1 MKRSFLILGLFWGVL
16 VLQPAVS
23 RGQTLTPIGTWEVTI
38 QGTDRGT
45 SMMTFSN
52 DMTVTGYGITQK
64 QFGLFSLTGNW
75 GFNSQGDV
83 VVAYVQTLDG
93 TNTAVSFAAQL
104 LRSGRFFAK
113 GTGTSGRFRFKGA
126 KPTDFSDLSG
136 SWVAAVKRGTKTLHE
151 TYTISVSSNFPAVF
165 DVVGQGLSD
174 TGSYTLTGEIISASH
189 SKLNASINRT
199 AGLNTVRSSLWGMFK
214 PRKPEM
220 ALRGSDDT
228 GAHLD
233 VRAIQ

>member
-1 MKRSFLILGLFWGVL
+1 MKRSFLVLGLFWGVL

-151 TYTISVSSNFPAVF
+151 TYTI
-165 DVVGQGLSD
+165 
-174 TGSYTLTGEIISASH
+174 GEIISASH